1 MRGTSSEYHHI
12 EYSIK
17 TYVFSKNIDIQFR
30 AEIKIKILELK
41 TVMKNSLE
49 VSTAD
54 LNWEK
59 RELVTL
65 NRSFEIIQSL
75 EQKEKGWEK
84 STET

>member
-1 MRGTSSEYHHI
+1 
-12 EYSIK
+12 
-17 TYVFSKNIDIQFR
+17 
-30 AEIKIKILELK
+30 
-41 TVMKNSLE
+41 MKNSLE